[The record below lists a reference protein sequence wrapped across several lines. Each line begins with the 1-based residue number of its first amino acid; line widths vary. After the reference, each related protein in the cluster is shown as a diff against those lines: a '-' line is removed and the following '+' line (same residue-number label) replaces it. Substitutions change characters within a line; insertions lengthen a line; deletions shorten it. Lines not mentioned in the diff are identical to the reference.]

1 MTITQNFLVETL
13 CDPRTEMENALA
25 AAAEGHAIEAAE
37 AWGCAPD
44 EATAAEERRVRAGSR
59 FPVVAA
65 DPAPCSSS
73 CLPF

>member
-1 MTITQNFLVETL
+1 MNTQNFIVETL
-13 CDPRTEMENALA
+13 INPRTEMEDALA
-25 AAAEGHAIEAAE
+25 EIAEGHAIEAAE
-37 AWGCAPD
+37 AWGCTPD
-44 EATAAEERRVRAGSR
+44 EATAAEAGRVRAGSR